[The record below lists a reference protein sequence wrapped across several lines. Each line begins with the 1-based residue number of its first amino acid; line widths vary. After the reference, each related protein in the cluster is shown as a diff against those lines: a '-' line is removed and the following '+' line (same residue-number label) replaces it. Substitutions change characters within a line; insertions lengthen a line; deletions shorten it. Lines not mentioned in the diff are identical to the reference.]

1 MQYGARSNLAPG
13 VSMDLTPIIIATIS
27 AIVAVS
33 SVVIQVRKDKHRT
46 DADALAILEQSNARL
61 AARLEQQ
68 AMKIDEMEALIQHNE
83 SIHQAQMAEIRAKYE
98 KALLE
103 NDDLREWA
111 ERLVYQV
118 RSFGNTEPVKMRV
131 RSHE

>member
-1 MQYGARSNLAPG
+1 
-13 VSMDLTPIIIATIS
+13 MDTTPIIIAVIS

-33 SVVIQVRKDKHRT
+33 SVVIQVKKDKRRT

-61 AARLEQQ
+61 AERLERQ
-68 AMKIDEMEALIQHNE
+68 AVKIDDMEALIQRNE
-83 SIHQAQMAEIRAKYE
+83 AIHKAQMDEIRMKYE

-118 RSFGNTEPVKMRV
+118 KSFGNTEPVKMRV
-131 RSHE
+131 RTHE